1 MSIRFFIIIMIG
13 ISLVGCASAP
23 ENVSQ
28 ETSTSVPTEVISTLP
43 ATTLPTEITQATLA
57 PTVTVLPTTSKVNP
71 SSTPGILIDHQ
82 VLEQFDQLPD
92 DVIAGAAA
100 LRVMYRNAS
109 VGENIS
115 LGLDCLWGNYPERRP
130 NSCSDFYDLKFDRSN
145 WSFQFRG
152 NPSWIEKVEDF
163 TRQTEEQ
170 IHQYDVFMFSE
181 DYVDGTDNPNFPA
194 ISDPQNFQKYFI
206 EPFEALE
213 AAHPDKI
220 FVLWSMSLARLGYEN
235 TENFNELIRA
245 YALEKGKILID
256 IADIESHDP
265 QEQVALNEQ
274 GYAVI
279 YQGYTNETKAGHLN
293 EVGRERMAKAF
304 WVTMAYVA
312 GWKGPTG
319 NP

>member
-1 MSIRFFIIIMIG
+1 MSFRLFIFALIG
-13 ISLVGCASAP
+13 LGLVGCASAP
-23 ENVSQ
+23 AAAPLA
-28 ETSTSVPTEVISTLP
+28 TSTRLPVEIISASPAAPNPTAAPQISAVPT
-43 ATTLPTEITQATLA
+43 ATR
-57 PTVTVLPTTSKVNP
+57 LPTTGAEN
-71 SSTPGILIDHQ
+71 SSPTQGIIIDYQ
-82 VLEQFDQLPD
+82 ALEQFDQLPD
-92 DVIAGAAA
+92 DVIAQAAA
-100 LRVMYRNAS
+100 LRVMYRHAS

-115 LGLDCLWGNYPERRP
+115 LGLDCLWGNYSGRRP
-130 NSCSDFYDLKFDRSN
+130 NSCSEFYDLKFDRSN

-163 TRQTEEQ
+163 VLQTEEQ
-170 IHQYDVFMFSE
+170 IGLYDVFMFSE

-194 ISDPQNFQKYFI
+194 ISDPQNFQKYFV

-213 AAHPDKI
+213 AAHPDKT

-235 TENFNELIRA
+235 TENFNTLIRA

-265 QEQVALNEQ
+265 QGQLSLNEQ
-274 GYAVI
+274 GVAII
-279 YQGYTNETKAGHLN
+279 YQGYTDETKAGHLN

-312 GWKGPTG
+312 GWKGPAAI
-319 NP
+319 P